1 MANPIRVLIVEDR
14 PDDAELVVA
23 ELRRAELE
31 VQWDLVDTEADFI
44 ASLAHAPEI
53 VLADYGLPQWNG
65 LAALEVL
72 QQRELDIPLIIVT
85 GSLGDEKAAE
95 CIRMGAADF
104 LLKDRLGRL
113 GQAVSQALEQKQLR
127 QAQRQADAALRASEA
142 KYRALVDNVNDAI
155 VVNVGEMRV
164 FVNRAY
170 LELIGLEDEAQAV
183 GMRLDTHIL
192 PDDRE
197 LVIQR
202 SLAREGGE
210 VVPAVYEYR
219 VQRVNGQL
227 RTVQASSVATTFD
240 GRPATLAILRDMT
253 VALRDKEVRESL
265 QVRLGELVERGEENF
280 AELVR
285 ALAREHQRLFGAEAA
300 ASRSRKEVSIPGLPP
315 ELQKSMSSVDDFRDA
330 LLRILRRT
338 QL

>member
-1 MANPIRVLIVEDR
+1 MANPIRVLILEDR
-14 PDDAELVVA
+14 PADAELMVA
-23 ELRRAELE
+23 ELRLAEFE
-31 VQWDLVDTEADFI
+31 PQWDLVDTEAAFA

-72 QQRELDIPLIIVT
+72 RQRELDIPLIIVT

-127 QAQRQADAALRASEA
+127 QAKRQMDTALRASEA
-142 KYRALVDNVNDAI
+142 KYRALVDNVHDAI
-155 VVNVGEMRV
+155 VVDVGEMRV

-170 LELIGLEDEAQAV
+170 LELIGLEDEGQAV
-183 GMRLDTHIL
+183 GVPLDKHIFAA
-192 PDDRE
+192 DRE
-197 LVIQR
+197 LVLQR
-202 SLAREGGE
+202 SLARQGGE

-219 VQRVNGQL
+219 VQRVNGEV

-253 VALRDKEVRESL
+253 VALREQDIREGL
-265 QVRLGELVERGEENF
+265 QLRLGELVERGEQNF
-280 AELVR
+280 SELVR
-285 ALAREHQRLFGAEAA
+285 ALAREHQMLYGAEE
-300 ASRSRKEVSIPGLPP
+300 ASRSRKRASIPGLPP
-315 ELQKSMSSVDDFRDA
+315 ELQKPISSTEEYRDA

>member
-1 MANPIRVLIVEDR
+1 MANPIRVLILEDR
-14 PDDAELVVA
+14 RADAELMVA
-23 ELRRAELE
+23 ELRRAEFE
-31 VQWDLVDTEADFI
+31 PQWDLVDTEAAFA

-72 QQRELDIPLIIVT
+72 RQRELDIPLIIVT

-127 QAQRQADAALRASEA
+127 QAKRQMDTALRASEA

-155 VVNVGEMRV
+155 VVNVGETRV

-170 LELIGLEDEAQAV
+170 LELIGLEDESQAV
-183 GMRLDTHIL
+183 GVPIDKYVL

-202 SLAREGGE
+202 SLARESGE

-219 VQRVNGQL
+219 VQRANGQL

-253 VALRDKEVRESL
+253 VALRDKEIRESL
-265 QVRLGELVERGEENF
+265 QARLGELVQRGEEHF
-280 AELVR
+280 SELVR
-285 ALAREHQRLFGAEAA
+285 ALAREHRMLFGTEEG
-300 ASRSRKEVSIPGLPP
+300 SSSGKQRSIPGVPP
-315 ELQKSMSSVDDFRDA
+315 ELQKPLSSIEEFRDA
-330 LLRILRRT
+330 LIRILRRA

>member
-1 MANPIRVLIVEDR
+1 MANPIRVLILEDR
-14 PDDAELVVA
+14 RADAELMVA
-23 ELRRAELE
+23 ELRRAEFE
-31 VQWDLVDTEADFI
+31 PQWDLVDTEAAFA

-72 QQRELDIPLIIVT
+72 RQRELDIPLIIVT

-127 QAQRQADAALRASEA
+127 QAQRQMDAALRASEM

-155 VVNVGEMRV
+155 VVNVGEIRV

-183 GMRLDTHIL
+183 GMPLDKYIL

-202 SLAREGGE
+202 SLAQESGE

-219 VQRVNGQL
+219 VQRANGEL

-253 VALRDKEVRESL
+253 VVLRDKEIREGL
-265 QVRLGELVERGEENF
+265 QVRLGELVERGEQNF

-285 ALAREHQRLFGAEAA
+285 ALAREHRMLFGTEEASK
-300 ASRSRKEVSIPGLPP
+300 SRDEVSISNLPP
-315 ELQKSMSSVDDFRDA
+315 ELQKPISSVEEFKEA
-330 LLRILRRT
+330 LLRILRRA